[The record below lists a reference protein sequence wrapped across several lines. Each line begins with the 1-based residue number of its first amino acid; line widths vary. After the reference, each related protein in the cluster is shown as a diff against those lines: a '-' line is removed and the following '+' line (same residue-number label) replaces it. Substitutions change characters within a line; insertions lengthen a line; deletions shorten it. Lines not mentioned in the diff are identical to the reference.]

1 MKITRHSIAL
11 AGVLLGSILVPSI
24 APAFAPAQNLSD
36 LQKILDNRQDKKNEW
51 RNIAIGSGAVGILGL
66 LQKDNRLVFAGAAG
80 ALYSSWRYEQDRKS
94 QSKLQRT
101 RAEYFSR
108 DHFNRNGYRYDRKV
122 KWKNGKKYYYFAR
135 GRKLR

>member
-1 MKITRHSIAL
+1 MKITTHSIAL
-11 AGVLLGSILVPSI
+11 AGVLLGSVL
-24 APAFAPAQNLSD
+24 APASAHAQNLGD
-36 LQKILDNRQDKKNEW
+36 LQKILNNRQDKKNEW

-66 LQKDNRLVFAGAAG
+66 LQHDNRLVFAGAAG

-94 QSKLQRT
+94 QSKLERT
-101 RAEYFSR
+101 RAAHFSR

-122 KWKNGKKYYYFAR
+122 KWKGGKKYYYFAR